1 MTDKLYEIVSRV
13 MNVPTSEITDE
24 SSPETI
30 ESWDSFSG
38 YVLLDEI
45 ETEFDVKFTLDET
58 LTIKNIGDFTDFMHE
73 SLSYLQNYPES

>member
-13 MNVPTSEITDE
+13 LNVPASEITDE

-30 ESWDSFSG
+30 ELWDSFSG

-45 ETEFDVKFTLDET
+45 ETEFHVKLTLDET
-58 LTIKNIGDFTDFMHE
+58 LTIKNIGDFKRIIKNHGVTLE
-73 SLSYLQNYPES
+73 K